1 METSLA
7 EVLETIDRMS
17 GADKQQILLHLMTQ
31 LYQDAEVQ
39 STSDVS
45 AEQRKV
51 SAKEVLMST
60 QESWG
65 SRTLDEIDAELDRQR
80 QDDWSDKSVGRVSK
94 VSSLPYR
101 EIITQETNDE

>member
-17 GADKQQILLHLMTQ
+17 EADKQQIFLHLMTQ

-51 SAKEVLMST
+51 SAKEVLRST
-60 QESWG
+60 RGSWG

-80 QDDWSDKSVGRVSK
+80 QDD
-94 VSSLPYR
+94 
-101 EIITQETNDE
+101 